1 MAAVTHA
8 ARPLVVVVDDAHA
21 LRLVMARTL
30 TEAGYDVL
38 TAPDGLSA
46 TTLIQCL
53 RASPDLVVT
62 DLKMPAMDG
71 GALAEWLA
79 HHFPRVPVIFVSG
92 FPGDHAELPDRCCRS
107 RSPPTRSP
115 RWCGTRWAAGWCSE
129 TPSTAAP

>member
-92 FPGDHAELPDRCCRS
+92 FPGDHAELPGPLLPKPFTSDALTALVRDTLGS
-107 RSPPTRSP
+107 RVVQ
-115 RWCGTRWAAGWCSE
+115 
-129 TPSTAAP
+129 

>member
-21 LRLVMARTL
+21 LRLVMARAL

-46 TTLIQCL
+46 TILILGL
-53 RASPDLVVT
+53 RTSPDLVVT

-71 GALAEWLA
+71 EALAGWLA
-79 HHFPRVPVIFVSG
+79 HHRPRVPVIFVSG
-92 FPGDHAELPDRCCRS
+92 FPGDRAELPGPLLPKPFTPDALTALVRETLGS
-107 RSPPTRSP
+107 RVMR
-115 RWCGTRWAAGWCSE
+115 
-129 TPSTAAP
+129 

>member
-1 MAAVTHA
+1 MAAVTHS

-46 TTLIQCL
+46 TILILGL
-53 RASPDLVVT
+53 RSSPDLVVT

-71 GALAEWLA
+71 EALAQWLA
-79 HHFPRVPVIFVSG
+79 HHRPRIPVIFVSG
-92 FPGDHAELPDRCCRS
+92 FPGDRAELPGPLLPKPFTSDALTALVRDTLGS
-107 RSPPTRSP
+107 RVVQ
-115 RWCGTRWAAGWCSE
+115 
-129 TPSTAAP
+129 